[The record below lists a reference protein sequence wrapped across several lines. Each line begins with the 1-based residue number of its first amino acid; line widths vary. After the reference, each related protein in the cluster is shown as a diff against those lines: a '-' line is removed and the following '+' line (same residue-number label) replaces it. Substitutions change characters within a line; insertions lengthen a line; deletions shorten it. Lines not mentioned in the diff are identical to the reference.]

1 MQIRDVAVKLRQEIK
16 YTSSIEPPESLKVQG
31 NFKGQVEVPDLVQN
45 FFKYLTR
52 VQVTVNEIQKGEKK
66 E

>member
-16 YTSSIEPPESLKVQG
+16 YTSSIELPESLKVQG
-31 NFKGQVEVPDLVQN
+31 NFKGQVEFPDLVQN

>member
-16 YTSSIEPPESLKVQG
+16 YTSSIELPESLKVQG